1 MAVIA
6 ITQHV
11 GMRGT
16 DLARLTAER
25 LGYRLL
31 TSEQLVLT
39 TSRTYNV
46 PTEALAIVDERRPT
60 FWTRFK
66 TDTGRFSAFFRAVV
80 LKEMARDQLVVI
92 GRAVAQILP
101 ELGCGMRVRLC
112 GPISERMHIAAAEEG
127 LTAALAEARVRDY
140 DREVRARIQR
150 LFAID
155 IDDPSNYN
163 LVLNVF
169 AVPLE
174 SSAALLAS
182 FAGEVDRVATS
193 EQWGR
198 LRDAALAAEVRA
210 ALLSHPKLG
219 NAPFRVQSSGGA
231 VQVTGLGIIPPWDDV
246 VSEVVHRVKGV
257 KSVQVLNQDM
267 PPDPWQAY

>member
-1 MAVIA
+1 MAIIA

-11 GMRGT
+11 GTRGA

-31 TSEQLVLT
+31 TSEQLVAA
-39 TSRTYNV
+39 TSRTYHV
-46 PTEALAIVDERRPT
+46 PAEALAIVDERRST

-66 TDTGRFSAFFRAVV
+66 TDTGRFTAFFRAVV
-80 LKEMARDQLVVI
+80 LREMARDQLVVI
-92 GRAVAQILP
+92 GRSVAQILP
-101 ELGCGMRVRLC
+101 ELGCGLRVRLC
-112 GPISERMHIAAAEEG
+112 GAIKERTRIAAAEEK
-127 LTAALAEARVRDY
+127 LTEALAEARVRDY
-140 DREVRARIQR
+140 DREVRARIQT
-150 LFAID
+150 LFGID
-155 IDDPSNYN
+155 IDDPSSYN

-182 FAGEVDRVATS
+182 FATEVDRTAS
-193 EQWGR
+193 AAQWSR
-198 LRDAALAAEVRA
+198 MHDAALVAEVRA

-219 NAPFRVQSSGGA
+219 NAPFRVQCSGGA
-231 VQVTGLGIIPPWDDV
+231 VQVVGVGIVPPWDDMV
-246 VSEVVHRVKGV
+246 GEVVRRIKGV
-257 KSVQVLNQDM
+257 KSVRVLNQDM